1 MKKISY
7 ILNFIF
13 TLILIGCIDNQVSK
27 SYPYVNFQLPDKT
40 TYSEIIREIIKQDT
54 INFDSRFIANRIFSN
69 DLLKIRLVG
78 LNTKTDSIYREQS
91 TEYDFETNIN
101 ELNYFNSRSSFKI
114 DIDTMYFSFQSDSS
128 KQISIDSKIIDFVNL
143 SSNRPKSQS
152 YYQFSLPLLN
162 KKLNKTIVVCR
173 YLCNGCGFIEVYL
186 LEKIKSKW
194 VIKYQ
199 QTVGQN

>member
-1 MKKISY
+1 M
-7 ILNFIF
+7 
-13 TLILIGCIDNQVSK
+13 GCSDDQVSK
-27 SYPYVNFQLPDKT
+27 SYPYTNFQLPDKT

-54 INFDSRFIANRIFSN
+54 INFDSRFISNRIFSS

-78 LNTKTDSIYREQS
+78 LNAKTDSIYREQS

-101 ELNYFNSRSSFKI
+101 QLNYFNSRSSFKI
-114 DIDTMYFSFQSDSS
+114 DIDTMYFYFQSDSS
-128 KQISIDSKIIDFVNL
+128 KQISIDSKIIDFLNL

-162 KKLNKTIVVCR
+162 KKLNKAIVICR

-194 VIKYQ
+194 VIQYQ

>member
-1 MKKISY
+1 MKKTSY

-13 TLILIGCIDNQVSK
+13 TLLLIGCSDNQVSK
-27 SYPYVNFQLPDKT
+27 SYPYTNFQLPDKT

-54 INFDSRFIANRIFSN
+54 INFDSRFIANRIFSS

-78 LNTKTDSIYREQS
+78 VNAKTDSIYREQS

-101 ELNYFNSRSSFKI
+101 ELKYFNSRSSFKI

-128 KQISIDSKIIDFVNL
+128 KQISIDSKIIDFLNL

-162 KKLNKTIVVCR
+162 KKLNKTIVICR

-194 VIKYQ
+194 VIQYQ